1 MLDADVQNIKTKL
14 DLLGQETDRAIA
26 SAELR
31 GAALED
37 MQELLQKEVER
48 RDELLSPVITRLI
61 DEAQTQGGDVE
72 DAVNRAGITKGFIL
86 QATGIFEREE
96 DLLRR
101 IAELGGDVSSQR
113 AALAE
118 QRQRVELMGQ
128 YLQQ

>member
-1 MLDADVQNIKTKL
+1 M
-14 DLLGQETDRAIA
+14 GQETDRAIA

-48 RDELLSPVITRLI
+48 RDELLAPVITQLI
-61 DEAQTQGGDVE
+61 EQAQSFGGDVE

-86 QATGIFEREE
+86 QATGVFEREE

-101 IAELGGDVSSQR
+101 IEALGGDVSSQR
-113 AALAE
+113 AALAK